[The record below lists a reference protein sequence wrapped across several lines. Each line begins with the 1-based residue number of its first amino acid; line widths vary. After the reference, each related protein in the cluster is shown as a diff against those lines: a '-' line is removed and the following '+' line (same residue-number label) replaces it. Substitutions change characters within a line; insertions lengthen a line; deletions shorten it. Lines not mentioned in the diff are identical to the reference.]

1 MSFIALID
9 ITRPDEDFPPEGA
22 IPVLN
27 LPGRQDRDL
36 WIPRLIRAKRPFAIA
51 SLDAV
56 SQEEVTRLAETC
68 RRRKLPVA
76 ILNAY
81 RLIPVFARLREVVV
95 SGCLGTM
102 EAVQVHVPAAMSAVL
117 CADLALW
124 LLPAAP
130 PEALSI
136 TADNRLTI
144 VATGSNAK
152 ANKGEPGEIDFGTI
166 RYTQDQIG
174 IHTYTV
180 TETTP
185 GGKISQTGNTSFTV
199 KVEVYIDTDGS
210 LKGQR
215 VLNEFVNAIVA
226 IVGNSIRLWQDG
238 CTAQKQL

>member
-9 ITRPDEDFPPEGA
+9 ITRPDADFPPEGA

-27 LPGRQDRDL
+27 LPDRQDRDL

-102 EAVQVHVPAAMSAVL
+102 EAVQVHVPSAMSAVL

-144 VATGSNAK
+144 VATGSNGK
-152 ANKGEPGEIDFGTI
+152 ADAVLDMDARKTSLTVHIGETHREI
-166 RYTQDQIG
+166 
-174 IHTYTV
+174 TV
-180 TETTP
+180 PQMTSALLAERDILSNTLPFAHRWPLLMHSDDAASAITMADAFATN
-185 GGKISQTGNTSFTV
+185 GK
-199 KVEVYIDTDGS
+199 K
-210 LKGQR
+210 
-215 VLNEFVNAIVA
+215 
-226 IVGNSIRLWQDG
+226 
-238 CTAQKQL
+238 